1 MYSYTISIVTY
12 FILFGSLGIAMHG
25 QREIAFVQD
34 DVKKRSKVFY
44 ELVILRLITMS
55 ISMLLFYIF
64 YGRTGDYAIYYR
76 ILLLEMVAN
85 CIDISWFFQGVENFK
100 KIAIRNIIVKILSV
114 ISIFL
119 FVKSEADV
127 DKYLLI
133 YVLTTLLGNIA
144 LWSDVKK
151 YITKVSIKELEVFKQ
166 LKPTI
171 SLFIPQIAIQIYTV
185 LDKTMIGSILGE
197 MSEVGYYEQT
207 QKIIKILLTIITS
220 LGTVM
225 MPRIAKCYFNGEIE
239 QIKEY
244 MHKTFRFVYMLA
256 FPLMLGIIAV
266 SDNFVPI
273 FFGQGY
279 EKIKL
284 LLKVMSPII
293 LFVGLS
299 NVTGSQYLL
308 STKQQRQFTVSVFC
322 GAIVNVILNYIL
334 INMLGALGAVFATV
348 ISELVV
354 TSVQFYYIRNQF
366 NTMEI
371 IKLSKN
377 YLVSSLIMFSLTII
391 IDFIIKSDIIGICL
405 QVISGTL
412 IYFIILFIMKD
423 ELLMELKDKFITKI
437 KVNQD

>member
-1 MYSYTISIVTY
+1 MY
-12 FILFGSLGIAMHG
+12 G

-44 ELVILRLITMS
+44 ELVILRVITIS

-225 MPRIAKCYFNGEIE
+225 MPRIAKCYFKGEIE

-256 FPLMLGIIAV
+256 FPLMFGIIAV
-266 SDNFVPI
+266 SDNFVPL
-273 FFGQGY
+273 FFGPGY
-279 EKIKL
+279 ERIKL

-308 STKQQRQFTVSVFC
+308 STKQQKQFTVSVFC
-322 GAIVNVILNYIL
+322 GAIVNVILNFIL

-354 TSVQFYYIRNQF
+354 ASVQFYYIRNQF

-377 YLVSSLIMFSLTII
+377 YLVSSLIMFLLTII

-405 QVISGTL
+405 QVISGAL
-412 IYFIILFIMKD
+412 IYFTILFIMKD
-423 ELLMELKDKFITKI
+423 KLLMELKDKFKTKI
-437 KVNQD
+437 NIRHC